1 MAGKVKMFN
10 KMSFEYILGIVGVL
24 ILIFALYNY
33 SNNKNL
39 QVSAMQ
45 GISQNNSAPPPVQE
59 NTNPPEKALTNTN
72 NSSSKTQEVNDPSEL
87 LPANNNGWSSLNP
100 NPTPGLE
107 NVSLLNGATKL
118 NGIDTVGN
126 SLRNA
131 NLQLRSDPPNP
142 RGNTNCP
149 WNNST
154 IEGDPFR
161 RPLEIGTVQN

>member
-1 MAGKVKMFN
+1 MAGKVKMLKN
-10 KMSFEYILGIVGVL
+10 MSFEYILGIVGVL
-24 ILIFALYNY
+24 ILVFALFKY
-33 SNNKNL
+33 SGEKDL
-39 QVSAMQ
+39 QVSGMQ
-45 GISQNNSAPPPVQE
+45 TMNTPPVI
-59 NTNPPEKALTNTN
+59 NTN
-72 NSSSKTQEVNDPSEL
+72 NNPVNVSQPVNNALSQNASSQQDVTDPSEL
-87 LPANNNGWSSLNP
+87 LPSNSNGWNGLNP

-107 NVSLLNGATKL
+107 NVSLLTAPDRNSI
-118 NGIDTVGN
+118 NTVSS

-161 RPLEIGTVQN
+161 RPLEIGTPQN

>member
-1 MAGKVKMFN
+1 MAGKVKMLKN
-10 KMSFEYILGIVGVL
+10 MSFEYILGIVGVL
-24 ILIFALYNY
+24 ILVFALFKY
-33 SNNKNL
+33 SGEKDL
-39 QVSAMQ
+39 QLSGMQ
-45 GISQNNSAPPPVQE
+45 TMNTPPVI
-59 NTNPPEKALTNTN
+59 NTN
-72 NSSSKTQEVNDPSEL
+72 NNPVNVSQPVNNVLSQGSSSQEDVTDPSEL
-87 LPANNNGWSSLNP
+87 LPSNSNGWNGLNP

-107 NVSLLNGATKL
+107 NVSLLTAPDRNSI
-118 NGIDTVGN
+118 NTVSS

-161 RPLEIGTVQN
+161 RPLEIGTPQN

>member
-1 MAGKVKMFN
+1 MLKN
-10 KMSFEYILGIVGVL
+10 MSFEYILGIVGVL
-24 ILIFALYNY
+24 ILVFALFKY
-33 SNNKNL
+33 SGEKDL
-39 QVSAMQ
+39 QVSGMQ
-45 GISQNNSAPPPVQE
+45 TMNTPPVI
-59 NTNPPEKALTNTN
+59 NTN
-72 NSSSKTQEVNDPSEL
+72 NNPVNVSQPVNNALSQNASSQQDVTDPSEL
-87 LPANNNGWSSLNP
+87 LPSNSNGWNGLNP

-107 NVSLLNGATKL
+107 NVSLLTAPDRNSI
-118 NGIDTVGN
+118 NTVSS

-161 RPLEIGTVQN
+161 RPLEIGTPQN

>member
-1 MAGKVKMFN
+1 MAGKVKMLKN
-10 KMSFEYILGIVGVL
+10 MSFEYILGIVGVL
-24 ILIFALYNY
+24 ILIFALFKY
-33 SNNKNL
+33 SGEKDL
-39 QVSAMQ
+39 QLSGMQ
-45 GISQNNSAPPPVQE
+45 TMNTPPVI
-59 NTNPPEKALTNTN
+59 NTN
-72 NSSSKTQEVNDPSEL
+72 NNPVNVSQPVNNALSQGSSSQQDVTDPSEL
-87 LPANNNGWSSLNP
+87 LPSNSNGWNGLNP

-107 NVSLLNGATKL
+107 NVSLLTAPDRNSI
-118 NGIDTVGN
+118 NTVSS

-161 RPLEIGTVQN
+161 RPLEIGTA

>member
-1 MAGKVKMFN
+1 MAGKVKMLKN
-10 KMSFEYILGIVGVL
+10 MSFEYILGIVGVL
-24 ILIFALYNY
+24 ILVFALFKY
-33 SNNKNL
+33 SGEKDL
-39 QVSAMQ
+39 QLSGMQ
-45 GISQNNSAPPPVQE
+45 TMNTPPVI
-59 NTNPPEKALTNTN
+59 NTNHNPVNVSQPVNNALSQG
-72 NSSSKTQEVNDPSEL
+72 SSSQQDVTDPSEL
-87 LPANNNGWSSLNP
+87 LPSNSNGWNGLNP

-107 NVSLLNGATKL
+107 NVSLLTAPDRNS
-118 NGIDTVGN
+118 IDTVSS

-161 RPLEIGTVQN
+161 RPLEIGTPQN

>member
-1 MAGKVKMFN
+1 MAGKVKMLKN
-10 KMSFEYILGIVGVL
+10 MSFEYILGIVGVL
-24 ILIFALYNY
+24 ILVFALFKY
-33 SNNKNL
+33 SGEKDL
-39 QVSAMQ
+39 QLSGMQ
-45 GISQNNSAPPPVQE
+45 TMNTPPVI
-59 NTNPPEKALTNTN
+59 NTN
-72 NSSSKTQEVNDPSEL
+72 NNPVNVSQPVNNALSQDSSSQQDVTDPSEL
-87 LPANNNGWSSLNP
+87 LPSNSNGWNGLNP

-107 NVSLLNGATKL
+107 NVSLLTAPDRNSI
-118 NGIDTVGN
+118 NTVSS

-161 RPLEIGTVQN
+161 RPLEIGTPQN

>member
-1 MAGKVKMFN
+1 MLKN
-10 KMSFEYILGIVGVL
+10 MSFEYILGIVGVL
-24 ILIFALYNY
+24 ILIFALFKY
-33 SNNKNL
+33 SGEKDL
-39 QVSAMQ
+39 QLSGMQ
-45 GISQNNSAPPPVQE
+45 TMNTPPVI
-59 NTNPPEKALTNTN
+59 NTN
-72 NSSSKTQEVNDPSEL
+72 NNPVNVSQPVNNALSQGSSSQQDVTDPSEL
-87 LPANNNGWSSLNP
+87 LPSNSNGWNGLNP

-107 NVSLLNGATKL
+107 NVSLLTAPDRNSI
-118 NGIDTVGN
+118 NTVSS

-161 RPLEIGTVQN
+161 RPLEIGTA

>member
-1 MAGKVKMFN
+1 MAGKVKMLKN
-10 KMSFEYILGIVGVL
+10 MSFEYILGIVGVL
-24 ILIFALYNY
+24 ILVFALFKY
-33 SNNKNL
+33 SGEKDL
-39 QVSAMQ
+39 QVSGMQ
-45 GISQNNSAPPPVQE
+45 TMNTPPVI
-59 NTNPPEKALTNTN
+59 NTN
-72 NSSSKTQEVNDPSEL
+72 NNRVNVSQPVNNALSQNSSSQQDVTDPSEL
-87 LPANNNGWSSLNP
+87 LPSNSNGWNGLNP

-107 NVSLLNGATKL
+107 NVSLLTAPDRNSI
-118 NGIDTVGN
+118 NTVSS

-161 RPLEIGTVQN
+161 RPLEIGTPQN

>member
-1 MAGKVKMFN
+1 MLKN
-10 KMSFEYILGIVGVL
+10 MSFEYILGIVGVL
-24 ILIFALYNY
+24 ILVFALFKY
-33 SNNKNL
+33 SGEKDL
-39 QVSAMQ
+39 QLSGMQ
-45 GISQNNSAPPPVQE
+45 TMNTPPVI
-59 NTNPPEKALTNTN
+59 NTN
-72 NSSSKTQEVNDPSEL
+72 NNPVNVSQPVNNVLSQGSSSQEDVTDPSEL
-87 LPANNNGWSSLNP
+87 LPSNSNGWNGLNP

-107 NVSLLNGATKL
+107 NVSLLTAPDRNSI
-118 NGIDTVGN
+118 NTVSS

-161 RPLEIGTVQN
+161 RPLEIGTPQN

>member
-1 MAGKVKMFN
+1 MAGKVKMVKN
-10 KMSFEYILGIVGVL
+10 MSFEYVLGIVGVL
-24 ILIFALYNY
+24 ILVFALYSY

-45 GISQNNSAPPPVQE
+45 GISQYKQNPHSVENVSPPATVSSNNVQ
-59 NTNPPEKALTNTN
+59 
-72 NSSSKTQEVNDPSEL
+72 SSKKQDVTDPSEL
-87 LPANNNGWSSLNP
+87 LPSNSNAWGSVNP

-107 NVSLLNGATKL
+107 NISLLNGSNKL

-131 NLQLRSDPPNP
+131 NLQLRSEPANP

-154 IEGDPFR
+154 IDGDPFR
-161 RPLEIGTVQN
+161 RPLEIGTAQN

>member
-1 MAGKVKMFN
+1 MAGKVKMLKN
-10 KMSFEYILGIVGVL
+10 MSFEYILGIVGVL
-24 ILIFALYNY
+24 ILVFALFKY
-33 SNNKNL
+33 SGEKDL
-39 QVSAMQ
+39 QLSGMQ
-45 GISQNNSAPPPVQE
+45 TMNTPPVI
-59 NTNPPEKALTNTN
+59 NTN
-72 NSSSKTQEVNDPSEL
+72 NNPVNVSQPVNNALSQDSSSQQDVTDPSEL
-87 LPANNNGWSSLNP
+87 LPSNNNGWNGLNP

-107 NVSLLNGATKL
+107 NVSLLTAPDRNSI
-118 NGIDTVGN
+118 NTVSS

-161 RPLEIGTVQN
+161 RPLEIGTPQN

>member
-1 MAGKVKMFN
+1 MAGKVKMVKN
-10 KMSFEYILGIVGVL
+10 MSFEYSLGIVGVL
-24 ILIFALYNY
+24 ILVFALFKY
-33 SNNKNL
+33 SGEKDL
-39 QVSAMQ
+39 QLSGMQ
-45 GISQNNSAPPPVQE
+45 TMNTPPVI
-59 NTNPPEKALTNTN
+59 NTN
-72 NSSSKTQEVNDPSEL
+72 NNPVNVSQPVNNALSQDSSSQQDVTDPSEL
-87 LPANNNGWSSLNP
+87 LPSNSNGWNGLNP

-107 NVSLLNGATKL
+107 NVSLLTAPDRNSI
-118 NGIDTVGN
+118 NTVSS

-161 RPLEIGTVQN
+161 RPLEIGTPQN

>member
-1 MAGKVKMFN
+1 MAGKVKMLKN
-10 KMSFEYILGIVGVL
+10 MRFEYILGIVGVL
-24 ILIFALYNY
+24 ILVFALFKY
-33 SNNKNL
+33 SGEKDL
-39 QVSAMQ
+39 QLSGMQ
-45 GISQNNSAPPPVQE
+45 TM
-59 NTNPPEKALTNTN
+59 NTPQVNNTN
-72 NSSSKTQEVNDPSEL
+72 NNPVTISQPVTNAVSQGSSSQQDVTDPSEL
-87 LPANNNGWSSLNP
+87 LPSNSNGWNGLNP

-107 NVSLLNGATKL
+107 NVSLLTAPDRNSI
-118 NGIDTVGN
+118 NTVSS

-161 RPLEIGTVQN
+161 RPLEIGTPEN

>member
-1 MAGKVKMFN
+1 MAGKVKMLKN
-10 KMSFEYILGIVGVL
+10 MSFEYILGIVGVL
-24 ILIFALYNY
+24 ILVFALFKY
-33 SNNKNL
+33 SGEKDL
-39 QVSAMQ
+39 QLSGMQ
-45 GISQNNSAPPPVQE
+45 TMNTPPVI
-59 NTNPPEKALTNTN
+59 NTN
-72 NSSSKTQEVNDPSEL
+72 NNPVNVSQPVNNALSQDSSSQQNVTDPSEL
-87 LPANNNGWSSLNP
+87 LPSNSNGWNGLNP

-107 NVSLLNGATKL
+107 NVSLLTAPDRNSI
-118 NGIDTVGN
+118 NTVSS

-161 RPLEIGTVQN
+161 RPLEIGTPQN

>member
-1 MAGKVKMFN
+1 MAGKVKMVKN
-10 KMSFEYILGIVGVL
+10 MSFEYVLGIVGVL
-24 ILIFALYNY
+24 ILVFALYSY

-45 GISQNNSAPPPVQE
+45 GISQ
-59 NTNPPEKALTNTN
+59 EKAISPSTANVSPPIAA
-72 NSSSKTQEVNDPSEL
+72 SSSNVVPSKTQEVTDPSEL
-87 LPANNNGWSSLNP
+87 LPSNSNSWGSVNP

-107 NVSLLNGATKL
+107 NVSLLNDSTKL

-154 IEGDPFR
+154 IDGDPFR
-161 RPLEIGTVQN
+161 RPLEIGTVSN

>member
-1 MAGKVKMFN
+1 MAGKVKMLKN
-10 KMSFEYILGIVGVL
+10 MSFEYILGIVGVL
-24 ILIFALYNY
+24 ILVFALFKY
-33 SNNKNL
+33 SGEKDL
-39 QVSAMQ
+39 QLSGMQ
-45 GISQNNSAPPPVQE
+45 TMNTPPVI
-59 NTNPPEKALTNTN
+59 NTN
-72 NSSSKTQEVNDPSEL
+72 NNPVNVSQPVNNALSQGSSSQQDVTDPSEL
-87 LPANNNGWSSLNP
+87 LPSNSNGWNGLNP

-107 NVSLLNGATKL
+107 NVSLLTAPDRNSI
-118 NGIDTVGN
+118 NTVSS

-161 RPLEIGTVQN
+161 RPLEIGTPQN

>member
-1 MAGKVKMFN
+1 MAGKVKMLKN
-10 KMSFEYILGIVGVL
+10 ISFEYILGIVGVL
-24 ILIFALYNY
+24 ILVFALFKY
-33 SNNKNL
+33 SGEKDL
-39 QVSAMQ
+39 QLSGMQ
-45 GISQNNSAPPPVQE
+45 TMNTPPVI
-59 NTNPPEKALTNTN
+59 NTN
-72 NSSSKTQEVNDPSEL
+72 NNPVNVSQPVNNALSQDSSSQQDVTDPSEL
-87 LPANNNGWSSLNP
+87 LPSNSNGWNGLNP

-107 NVSLLNGATKL
+107 NVSLLTAPDRNSI
-118 NGIDTVGN
+118 NTVSS

-161 RPLEIGTVQN
+161 RPLEIGTPQN

>member
-1 MAGKVKMFN
+1 MAGKVKMVKN
-10 KMSFEYILGIVGVL
+10 MSFEYVLGIVGVL
-24 ILIFALYNY
+24 ILVFALYSY
-33 SNNKNL
+33 SNSKNL

-45 GISQNNSAPPPVQE
+45 DISR
-59 NTNPPEKALTNTN
+59 EKT
-72 NSSSKTQEVNDPSEL
+72 NSSVLETPTPPATVSSNNVVPSKTQEVTDPSEL
-87 LPANNNGWSSLNP
+87 LPSNSNAWGSLNP

-107 NVSLLNGATKL
+107 NVSLLNGSNKL

-161 RPLEIGTVQN
+161 RPLEIGTVQK